1 MELRVSAGSSTQ
13 AFKIKRLGLVFFNL
27 VVANNKFHFFLRM
40 VATQEGAKNVSYYLK
55 IPNICNNYVS
65 KVSPTKNV
73 CSLSHFLI
81 NFRLNL
87 LLGIRDYSGNQQ
99 ETNTGFMKI
108 GIANL
113 LFFLT

>member
-1 MELRVSAGSSTQ
+1 MNCTFNVELRVSAGSSAQ

-73 CSLSHFLI
+73 YSLRSFSKKL
-81 NFRLNL
+81 
-87 LLGIRDYSGNQQ
+87 SP
-99 ETNTGFMKI
+99 
-108 GIANL
+108 
-113 LFFLT
+113 